1 MSEPGSPRLGALA
14 GTEIRP
20 VRADEFEALG
30 ALTLAAYEHLYG
42 GAINAGYAAEL
53 VDVAGRAAE
62 SEVLVAAVGGEV
74 VGGLNYT
81 SGPGTYW
88 STVGADEEAGIRM
101 LAVAPSAQGRG
112 IGTALVGACVS
123 RARAEGRARIS
134 LHTMEP
140 MTTAHRIYERAGF
153 ERAPARDWEG
163 DGYRLIAYVLEL

>member
-1 MSEPGSPRLGALA
+1 M
-14 GTEIRP
+14 
-20 VRADEFEALG
+20 RADEFEALG

-42 GAINAGYAAEL
+42 GGVNAAYAAEL
-53 VDVAGRAAE
+53 VDVARRAAE
-62 SEVLVAAVGGEV
+62 SVVLVAVVGGAI
-74 VGGLNYT
+74 VGGLNYI

-88 STVGADEEAGIRM
+88 STVGGDEEAGIRM

-112 IGTALVGACVS
+112 VGTALVDACVS
-123 RARAEGRARIS
+123 RARAEGRHRVS

-153 ERAPARDWEG
+153 TRAPARDWEG